1 MLKMHIPVIQQH
13 KQDLVKDDTF
23 DSGFT
28 STWGSQWKQVSL
40 VGNLTQSHYVC
51 SCEYVRMHVHC
62 AAADISWDLWGWQ
75 RRAEVENNFQ
85 LLQGLNQTHTQ
96 TQLSRGRK
104 NKQEAQVVL
113 YVKAADDL
121 CSSFDSGVV
130 NDRSATALHK
140 EISQQILRA
149 WSKITYFSI
158 FLSSNICNFQ
168 QQWGSLQDNGL
179 VSQQRR
185 DTNTSRGLCKEW
197 DFVKYLSKVLY
208 YDNKDNRNRN
218 KIHRSHITVQVIP

>member
-130 NDRSATALHK
+130 NDLRQHYTRKFHNKSLEHGVKSLISAFFYL
-140 EISQQILRA
+140 Q
-149 WSKITYFSI
+149 TYAI
-158 FLSSNICNFQ
+158 FNN
-168 QQWGSLQDNGL
+168 NEE
-179 VSQQRR
+179 VYK
-185 DTNTSRGLCKEW
+185 TM
-197 DFVKYLSKVLY
+197 V
-208 YDNKDNRNRN
+208 
-218 KIHRSHITVQVIP
+218 